1 VTAPLIRQPEA
12 SDAASIVTFDFAALT
27 PRERYKLLIGAV
39 VPRPIAL
46 VTTVDAQGVVN
57 AAPFSF
63 FNCLSADPAILAL
76 GVEYRP
82 TGGQKDTGRNVR
94 ETLAFTVNIVSD
106 ALVEGMNVCAVPFE
120 PGIDELMQG
129 GLTAMPGV
137 KVPCP
142 WIGQAPAA
150 FECRHHTT
158 LGIGNSREI
167 ILGEVVY
174 AHFRADVVNA
184 GNLHVDAA
192 ALDAVGRMGGHGYA
206 TTRDYFDL
214 PTVSVETWQ
223 RDPASV
229 NARRVGKADA

>member
-1 VTAPLIRQPEA
+1 MPRQ
-12 SDAASIVTFDFAALT
+12 DRAALVQEPAITFDFAQLT

-46 VTTVDAQGVVN
+46 VTSIDANGVVN

-82 TGGQKDTGRNVR
+82 AGGQKDTGRNVR

-106 ALVEGMNVCAVPFE
+106 ALLEGMNVCAVPFE
-120 PGIDELMQG
+120 PGIDELAQA

-174 AHFRADVVNA
+174 AHFRP
-184 GNLHVDAA
+184 GTVDPVKHYVDPAE
-192 ALDAVGRMGGHGYA
+192 LDAVGRMGGHGYA

-214 PTVSVETWQ
+214 VTMSVADWQ
-223 RDPASV
+223 SDPA
-229 NARRVGKADA
+229 KAKRTRPAPR